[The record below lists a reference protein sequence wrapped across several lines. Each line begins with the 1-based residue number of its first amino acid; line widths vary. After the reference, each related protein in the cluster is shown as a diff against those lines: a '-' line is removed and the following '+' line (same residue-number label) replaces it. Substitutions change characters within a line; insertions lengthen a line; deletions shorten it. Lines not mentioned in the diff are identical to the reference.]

1 MVWGLGARL
10 LPTSYISFI
19 LQVNSPQGDWL
30 IHAAFAG
37 SFTFSL
43 TSPGTRRGFFPHRAR
58 VSEAKRQGCFL
69 LFFPCSLG
77 WFVFNLVARHV
88 TVPLIFCGLA
98 LFFIFVYLF
107 YLFICLF
114 FYFFLSS
121 HLPPGSICLPFSGD
135 VASHYA
141 RLARLPAYS
150 YRAEII
156 MSWEPWL
163 I

>member
-1 MVWGLGARL
+1 M

-43 TSPGTRRGFFPHRAR
+43 TSPGTRQVFFSRRAR
-58 VSEAKRQGCFL
+58 VSAAKRQGCFL
-69 LFFPCSLG
+69 LFFFPCSLG
-77 WFVFNLVARHV
+77 WFVFNLVVRHV
-88 TVPLIFCGLA
+88 TVPLISCGLA
-98 LFFIFVYLF
+98 LFFFIFVYLF
-107 YLFICLF
+107 YLFIRLF
-114 FYFFLSS
+114 LFFFLSS

-156 MSWEPWL
+156 MS
-163 I
+163 